1 MTKIAVVGSRYMSGY
16 GKRVINQL
24 LITSCQLRVGEVE
37 IVTIRVMGCNSEV
50 VKKCQE
56 LKLRHKIFEG
66 KDFEKLNEEVANY
79 ADLLLIIEGGKK
91 SGTLLLASKFVE
103 KNKNV
108 YCVPG
113 RIFDSGSY
121 ATNWLIKQG
130 ATPLMEMSD
139 LTEVLQ

>member
-1 MTKIAVVGSRYMSGY
+1 MKRIAVVGSRYMSGY

-24 LITSCQLRVGEVE
+24 LVTSCQLRVKNLE

-56 LKLRHKIFEG
+56 LKLRYKIFEG

-79 ADLLLIIEGGKK
+79 ADFLVIIEGGKK
-91 SGTLLLASKFVE
+91 SGTLLLASNFIE
-103 KNKNV
+103 KGKDV
-108 YCVPG
+108 FCVPG
-113 RIFDSGSY
+113 RIFDEGSY